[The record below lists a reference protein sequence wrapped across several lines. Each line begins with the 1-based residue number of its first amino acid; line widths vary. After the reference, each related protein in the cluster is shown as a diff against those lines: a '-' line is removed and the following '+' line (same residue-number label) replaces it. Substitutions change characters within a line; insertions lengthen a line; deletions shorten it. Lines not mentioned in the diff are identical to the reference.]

1 MTSHW
6 LHKQKNGLKRISKIF
21 TKKTLSCLVLSV
33 GISLGGVPLISNSS
47 AYADS
52 NSWDF
57 QYTGNVQSFTVPYT
71 GTYKLETW
79 GAQGG
84 NDTANVPTIYHQGG
98 LGGYA
103 EGEVSL
109 TKGETIYVV
118 VGGKGADTRTSTNGG
133 YNGGGNSVHGSAG
146 GGATHI
152 ATADGLLASLSNDKS
167 AVLIVAGGGGG
178 VDYGGKRDMDGG
190 YAGGISGG
198 PSYGN
203 NKTATQTNGNSFGQ
217 GEPVS
222 SMTFDS
228 GAGGGGWYGG
238 YHGESKN
245 QYSYGGGGS
254 SYIGGVSDGE
264 TIEGNQSVP
273 SPSGETETGKTGK
286 GYARITFIKLDDTTS
301 PVTTD
306 NAPTD
311 WVNKDVTVDLTATDN
326 DGGSGVASTYYEL
339 DNGSTQSGNAI
350 KISDKGVHTL
360 TYWSVDNAGN
370 VETQHTATVKIDKT
384 VPVTTDNAPT
394 DWVNKDV
401 TVDLTATDNDGDSG
415 VASTYYELD
424 NGSTQSGNVIK
435 ISDKGVH
442 TLTYWS
448 VDNAGNVETQHTATV
463 KIDKTVPVTTDNAPT
478 DWVNKD
484 VTVDLT
490 ATDNDGG
497 SGVAST
503 YYQLDNGSTQSGN
516 AIKISDE
523 GVHTLTYWS
532 VDNAGNTEQFNTK
545 TIKLDKTA
553 PVLNISLDKTTIWPP
568 NHKMVPITAT
578 INASDGTSEINSVV
592 LTSITSNETLQS
604 DDIQNSNYNKPI
616 SGSTD
621 SFELRADRLGRGNGR
636 IYTVTYTAMDNTGN
650 VTTKTATVT
659 VPHDQSK

>member
-1 MTSHW
+1 M
-6 LHKQKNGLKRISKIF
+6 G
-21 TKKTLSCLVLSV
+21 
-33 GISLGGVPLISNSS
+33 GIPLISNSS

-71 GTYKLETW
+71 GTYKLTTW

-84 NDTANVPTIYHQGG
+84 DNSFETFPGNSDQGG

-118 VGGKGADTRTSTNGG
+118 VGGQGENAVNDENKGG
-133 YNGGGNSVHGSAG
+133 YNGGGDSSWGSGG

-152 ATADGLLASLSNDKS
+152 ATVDGLLASLSNNTS
-167 AVLIVAGGGGG
+167 AILIVAGGGGG
-178 VDYGGKRDMDGG
+178 VAGGGKSDRDGG
-190 YAGGISGG
+190 YAGG

-203 NKTATQTNGNSFGQ
+203 NKMATQTNGYSFGQ

-222 SMTFDS
+222 IEGFYS
-228 GAGGGGWYGG
+228 GGGGGGWYGG
-238 YHGESKN
+238 YYGTEKIFK
-245 QYSYGGGGS
+245 SYGGGGS
-254 SYIGGVSDGE
+254 SYIGGAFDGE
-264 TIEGNQSVP
+264 TIAGNQSIP
-273 SPSGETETGKTGK
+273 SPSGETKTGNTGN
-286 GYARITFIKLDDTTS
+286 GYARITYKKPDDTTS

-306 NAPTD
+306 NVPTD

-326 DGGSGVASTYYEL
+326 DGSGVASTYYQL
-339 DNGSTQSGNAI
+339 DNGSTQSGNTVQ
-350 KISDKGVHTL
+350 ISDEGVHTL

-370 VETQHTATVKIDKT
+370 VETQHITTVKIDKT

-401 TVDLTATDNDGDSG
+401 TVN
-415 VASTYYELD
+415 
-424 NGSTQSGNVIK
+424 
-435 ISDKGVH
+435 
-442 TLTYWS
+442 
-448 VDNAGNVETQHTATV
+448 
-463 KIDKTVPVTTDNAPT
+463 
-478 DWVNKD
+478 
-484 VTVDLT
+484 LT

-516 AIKISDE
+516 AIQISDE
-523 GVHTLTYWS
+523 GVHILTYWS

-578 INASDGTSEINSVV
+578 INASDGTSGINSVV

-604 DDIQNSNYNKPI
+604 DDIQNANYNKPI

-621 SFELRADRLGRGNGR
+621 SFSLRADRLGSGNGR
-636 IYTVTYTAMDNTGN
+636 IYTVTYTVKDNTGN
-650 VTTKTATVT
+650 VTTKTATVA

>member
-1 MTSHW
+1 M
-6 LHKQKNGLKRISKIF
+6 G
-21 TKKTLSCLVLSV
+21 
-33 GISLGGVPLISNSS
+33 GIPLISNSS

-71 GTYKLETW
+71 GTYKLTTW

-84 NDTANVPTIYHQGG
+84 DNGTETFPGNSDQGG

-103 EGEVSL
+103 EGDVSL

-118 VGGKGADTRTSTNGG
+118 VGGQGENAVNDENKGG
-133 YNGGGNSVHGSAG
+133 YNGGGDSSWGSGG

-152 ATADGLLASLSNDKS
+152 ATVDGLLASLRNNTS
-167 AVLIVAGGGGG
+167 AILIVAGGGVAG
-178 VDYGGKRDMDGG
+178 GGKSDRDGG
-190 YAGGISGG
+190 YAGG
-198 PSYGN
+198 
-203 NKTATQTNGNSFGQ
+203 
-217 GEPVS
+217 
-222 SMTFDS
+222 
-228 GAGGGGWYGG
+228 WYGG
-238 YHGESKN
+238 YYGTEKIFK
-245 QYSYGGGGS
+245 SYGGGGS
-254 SYIGGVSDGE
+254 SYIGGAFDGE
-264 TIEGNQSVP
+264 TIAGNQSIP
-273 SPSGETETGKTGK
+273 SPSGETKTGNTGN
-286 GYARITFIKLDDTTS
+286 GYARITYKKPDDTTS

-326 DGGSGVASTYYEL
+326 DGSGVASTYYQL
-339 DNGSTQSGNAI
+339 DNGSTQSGNTVQ
-350 KISDKGVHTL
+350 ISDEGVHTL

-370 VETQHTATVKIDKT
+370 VETQHITTVKIDT
-384 VPVTTDNAPT
+384 TSPVTTDNAPT

-401 TVDLTATDNDGDSG
+401 TVDLTATDNDGSG
-415 VASTYYELD
+415 VASTYYQLD
-424 NGSTQSGNVIK
+424 NGSTQGGNTVQ
-435 ISDKGVH
+435 ISDEGVH

-448 VDNAGNVETQHTATV
+448 VDNAGNVETQHITTV

-484 VTVDLT
+484 VTVNLT

-516 AIKISDE
+516 AIQISDE
-523 GVHTLTYWS
+523 GVHILTYWS

-578 INASDGTSEINSVV
+578 INASDGTSGINSVV

-604 DDIQNSNYNKPI
+604 DDIQNANYNKPI

-621 SFELRADRLGRGNGR
+621 SFSLRADRLGSGNGR
-636 IYTVTYTAMDNTGN
+636 IYTVKDNTGN

>member
-1 MTSHW
+1 M
-6 LHKQKNGLKRISKIF
+6 G
-21 TKKTLSCLVLSV
+21 
-33 GISLGGVPLISNSS
+33 GIPLISNSS
-47 AYADS
+47 VYADSNSSS

-84 NDTANVPTIYHQGG
+84 KTLRMVPGKFHQGG
-98 LGGYA
+98 MGGYA

-118 VGGKGADTRTSTNGG
+118 VGGQGTDVTPITNDGDNG
-133 YNGGGNSVHGSAG
+133 YNGGGGSYFRYGGGG

-152 ATADGLLASLSNDKS
+152 ATADGLLTSLSNDKS

-178 VDYGGKRDMDGG
+178 VSVGGKPDRDGG

-203 NKTATQTNGNSFGQ
+203 NKTATQTNGYSFGQ
-217 GEPVS
+217 GEAVPL
-222 SMTFDS
+222 TYG

-238 YHGESKN
+238 YVSINEF
-245 QYSYGGGGS
+245 YSYGGGGS

-264 TIEGNQSVP
+264 TIAGNQSMP
-273 SPSGETETGKTGK
+273 SPSGEVETGNTGN
-286 GYARITFIKLDDTTS
+286 GYAKITCINCIKPDDTTS

-311 WVNKDVTVDLTATDN
+311 WVNKDVTVNLTATDN
-326 DGGSGVASTYYEL
+326 DGGSGVASTYYQL

-350 KISDKGVHTL
+350 QISAEGVHTL

-370 VETQHTATVKIDKT
+370 VETQHTT
-384 VPVTTDNAPT
+384 
-394 DWVNKDV
+394 
-401 TVDLTATDNDGDSG
+401 
-415 VASTYYELD
+415 
-424 NGSTQSGNVIK
+424 
-435 ISDKGVH
+435 
-442 TLTYWS
+442 
-448 VDNAGNVETQHTATV
+448 TV

-516 AIKISDE
+516 EITISDE

-568 NHKMVPITAT
+568 NHKMVPIIAT
-578 INASDGTSEINSVV
+578 INAFDGASGINSVV

-604 DDIQNSNYNKPI
+604 DDIQNANYNKPI

-621 SFELRADRLGRGNGR
+621 SFKLRADRLGSGNGR

>member
-350 KISDKGVHTL
+350 KISD
-360 TYWSVDNAGN
+360 
-370 VETQHTATVKIDKT
+370 
-384 VPVTTDNAPT
+384 
-394 DWVNKDV
+394 
-401 TVDLTATDNDGDSG
+401 
-415 VASTYYELD
+415 
-424 NGSTQSGNVIK
+424 
-435 ISDKGVH
+435 
-442 TLTYWS
+442 
-448 VDNAGNVETQHTATV
+448 
-463 KIDKTVPVTTDNAPT
+463 
-478 DWVNKD
+478 
-484 VTVDLT
+484 
-490 ATDNDGG
+490 
-497 SGVAST
+497 
-503 YYQLDNGSTQSGN
+503 
-516 AIKISDE
+516 E

>member
-1 MTSHW
+1 MNSQW

-33 GISLGGVPLISNSS
+33 GISLGGIPLISNSS

-71 GTYKLETW
+71 GTYKLTTW

-84 NDTANVPTIYHQGG
+84 DNSFETFPGNSDQGG

-118 VGGKGADTRTSTNGG
+118 VGGQGENAVNDENKGG
-133 YNGGGNSVHGSAG
+133 YNGGGDSSWGSGG

-152 ATADGLLASLSNDKS
+152 ATVDGLLASLSNNTS
-167 AVLIVAGGGGG
+167 AILIVAGGGGG
-178 VDYGGKRDMDGG
+178 VAGGGKSDRDGG
-190 YAGGISGG
+190 YAGG

-203 NKTATQTNGNSFGQ
+203 NKMATQTNGYSFGQ

-222 SMTFDS
+222 IEGFYS
-228 GAGGGGWYGG
+228 GGGGGGWYGG
-238 YHGESKN
+238 YYGTEKIFK
-245 QYSYGGGGS
+245 SYGGGGS
-254 SYIGGVSDGE
+254 SYIGGAFDGE
-264 TIEGNQSVP
+264 TIAGNQSIP
-273 SPSGETETGKTGK
+273 SPSGETKTGNTGN
-286 GYARITFIKLDDTTS
+286 GYARITYKKPDDTTS

-306 NAPTD
+306 NVPTD

-326 DGGSGVASTYYEL
+326 DGSGVASTYYQL
-339 DNGSTQSGNAI
+339 DNGSTQSGNTVQ
-350 KISDKGVHTL
+350 ISDEGVHTL

-370 VETQHTATVKIDKT
+370 VETQHITTVKIDKT

-401 TVDLTATDNDGDSG
+401 TVN
-415 VASTYYELD
+415 
-424 NGSTQSGNVIK
+424 
-435 ISDKGVH
+435 
-442 TLTYWS
+442 
-448 VDNAGNVETQHTATV
+448 
-463 KIDKTVPVTTDNAPT
+463 
-478 DWVNKD
+478 
-484 VTVDLT
+484 LT

-516 AIKISDE
+516 AIQISDE
-523 GVHTLTYWS
+523 GVHILTYWS

-578 INASDGTSEINSVV
+578 INASDGTSGINSVV

-604 DDIQNSNYNKPI
+604 DDIQNANYNKPI

-621 SFELRADRLGRGNGR
+621 SFSLRADRLGSGNGR
-636 IYTVTYTAMDNTGN
+636 IYTVTYTVKDNTGN
-650 VTTKTATVT
+650 VTTKTATVA

>member
-1 MTSHW
+1 M
-6 LHKQKNGLKRISKIF
+6 G
-21 TKKTLSCLVLSV
+21 
-33 GISLGGVPLISNSS
+33 GIPLISNSS

-84 NDTANVPTIYHQGG
+84 NDILTQPYTYHKGG

-118 VGGKGADTRTSTNGG
+118 VGGQGENTINTAIKGG
-133 YNGGGNSVHGSAG
+133 YNGGGNSYHGSAG

-178 VDYGGKRDMDGG
+178 VDFGGKRDMDGG

-203 NKTATQTNGNSFGQ
+203 NKTATQTNGYSFGQ
-217 GEPVS
+217 GEPIS
-222 SMTFDS
+222 SPFNS

-238 YHGESKN
+238 YHGEDEN

-264 TIEGNQSVP
+264 TIEGNQSMP
-273 SPSGETETGKTGK
+273 SPSGGTQTGETGN
-286 GYARITFIKLDDTTS
+286 GYARITCIKPNDTTS
-301 PVTTD
+301 
-306 NAPTD
+306 
-311 WVNKDVTVDLTATDN
+311 
-326 DGGSGVASTYYEL
+326 
-339 DNGSTQSGNAI
+339 
-350 KISDKGVHTL
+350 
-360 TYWSVDNAGN
+360 
-370 VETQHTATVKIDKT
+370 
-384 VPVTTDNAPT
+384 
-394 DWVNKDV
+394 
-401 TVDLTATDNDGDSG
+401 
-415 VASTYYELD
+415 
-424 NGSTQSGNVIK
+424 
-435 ISDKGVH
+435 
-442 TLTYWS
+442 
-448 VDNAGNVETQHTATV
+448 
-463 KIDKTVPVTTDNAPT
+463 PVTTDNAPT

-503 YYQLDNGSTQSGN
+503 YYQLDNGSIQSGN
-516 AIKISDE
+516 TIQISDE

-578 INASDGTSEINSVV
+578 INVSDGTGTSGINSVV

-604 DDIQNSNYNKPI
+604 DDIQNANYNKPI

-621 SFELRADRLGRGNGR
+621 SFKLRADRLGSGNGR
-636 IYTVTYTAMDNTGN
+636 IYTVTYTAKDNTGN

>member
-1 MTSHW
+1 MNSQW

-33 GISLGGVPLISNSS
+33 GISLGGIPLISNSS

-71 GTYKLETW
+71 GTYKLTTW

-84 NDTANVPTIYHQGG
+84 DNSFETFPGNSDQGG

-118 VGGKGADTRTSTNGG
+118 VGGQGENAVNDENKGG
-133 YNGGGNSVHGSAG
+133 YNGGRDSSWGSGG

-152 ATADGLLASLSNDKS
+152 ATVDGLLASLSNNTF
-167 AVLIVAGGGGG
+167 AILIVAGGGSG
-178 VDYGGKRDMDGG
+178 VAGGGKSDRDGG
-190 YAGGISGG
+190 YAGGSSGG

-203 NKTATQTNGNSFGQ
+203 NKTATQTNGYSFGQ

-222 SMTFDS
+222 IEGFYS
-228 GAGGGGWYGG
+228 GG
-238 YHGESKN
+238 
-245 QYSYGGGGS
+245 GGGGS
-254 SYIGGVSDGE
+254 SYIGGASDGE
-264 TIEGNQSVP
+264 TIAGNQSIP
-273 SPSGETETGKTGK
+273 SPSGETKTGNTGN
-286 GYARITFIKLDDTTS
+286 GYARITYKKPDDTTS

-326 DGGSGVASTYYEL
+326 DGSGVASTYYQL
-339 DNGSTQSGNAI
+339 DNGSTQSG
-350 KISDKGVHTL
+350 KTVQISDEGVHTL

-370 VETQHTATVKIDKT
+370 VETQHITTVKIDKT

-401 TVDLTATDNDGDSG
+401 TVNLTA
-415 VASTYYELD
+415 
-424 NGSTQSGNVIK
+424 I
-435 ISDKGVH
+435 
-442 TLTYWS
+442 
-448 VDNAGNVETQHTATV
+448 
-463 KIDKTVPVTTDNAPT
+463 
-478 DWVNKD
+478 
-484 VTVDLT
+484 
-490 ATDNDGG
+490 DNDGG

-516 AIKISDE
+516 AIQISDE
-523 GVHTLTYWS
+523 GVHILTYWS

-578 INASDGTSEINSVV
+578 INASDGTSGINSVV

-604 DDIQNSNYNKPI
+604 DDIQNANYNKPI

-621 SFELRADRLGRGNGR
+621 SFSLRADRLGSGNGR
-636 IYTVTYTAMDNTGN
+636 IYIVTYTVKDNTGN
-650 VTTKTATVT
+650 VATKTATVT

>member
-1 MTSHW
+1 M
-6 LHKQKNGLKRISKIF
+6 
-21 TKKTLSCLVLSV
+21 
-33 GISLGGVPLISNSS
+33 GGTPLISNSS

-71 GTYKLETW
+71 GTYKLDTW

-84 NDTANVPTIYHQGG
+84 NDTLNLSFTYHQGG

-109 TKGETIYVV
+109 TKGETISVV
-118 VGGKGADTRTSTNGG
+118 VGGQGANTPSITNGG
-133 YNGGGNSVHGSAG
+133 YNGGGGNDRSGSAG

-178 VDYGGKRDMDGG
+178 VDYGGKFDMEDGG
-190 YAGGISGG
+190 YAGG

-203 NKTATQTNGNSFGQ
+203 NKTATQTNGYSFGR
-217 GEPVS
+217 GESVP
-222 SMTFDS
+222 FIDS

-245 QYSYGGGGS
+245 LYSYGGGGS
-254 SYIGGVSDGE
+254 SYIGGVSDGK
-264 TIEGNQSVP
+264 TIAGNQSMP
-273 SPSGETETGKTGK
+273 SPSGETKTGKTGN

-306 NAPTD
+306 NAPKD

-326 DGGSGVASTYYEL
+326 DGGSGIASTYYQL
-339 DNGSTQSGNAI
+339 DNGSTHSGNEI
-350 KISDKGVHTL
+350 KISAEGVHTL

-370 VETQHTATVKIDKT
+370 EETQHTTTVKIDKT
-384 VPVTTDNAPT
+384 VPVTTDNAP
-394 DWVNKDV
+394 K
-401 TVDLTATDNDGDSG
+401 
-415 VASTYYELD
+415 
-424 NGSTQSGNVIK
+424 
-435 ISDKGVH
+435 
-442 TLTYWS
+442 
-448 VDNAGNVETQHTATV
+448 
-463 KIDKTVPVTTDNAPT
+463 

-497 SGVAST
+497 SGIAST
-503 YYQLDNGSTQSGN
+503 YYQLDNGSTHSGN
-516 AIKISDE
+516 EIKISAE

-578 INASDGTSEINSVV
+578 INASDDTSGINLVV

-604 DDIQNSNYNKPI
+604 DDIQNANYNKPI

-636 IYTVTYTAMDNTGN
+636 IYTVTYTAKDNTGN
-650 VTTKTATVT
+650 VTTHTATVT

>member
-1 MTSHW
+1 M
-6 LHKQKNGLKRISKIF
+6 KRISKIF

-33 GISLGGVPLISNSS
+33 GISLGGIPLISNSS

-71 GTYKLETW
+71 GTYKLTTW

-84 NDTANVPTIYHQGG
+84 DNSFETFPGNSDQGG

-118 VGGKGADTRTSTNGG
+118 VGGQGENAVNDENKGG
-133 YNGGGNSVHGSAG
+133 YNGGGDSSWGSGG

-152 ATADGLLASLSNDKS
+152 ATVDGLLASLSNNTS
-167 AVLIVAGGGGG
+167 AILIVAGGGGG
-178 VDYGGKRDMDGG
+178 VAGGGKSDRDGG
-190 YAGGISGG
+190 YAGG

-203 NKTATQTNGNSFGQ
+203 NKMATQTNGYSFGQ

-222 SMTFDS
+222 IEGFYS
-228 GAGGGGWYGG
+228 GGGGGGWYGG
-238 YHGESKN
+238 YYGTEKIFK
-245 QYSYGGGGS
+245 SYGGGGS
-254 SYIGGVSDGE
+254 SYIGGAFDGE
-264 TIEGNQSVP
+264 TIAGNQSIP
-273 SPSGETETGKTGK
+273 SPSGETKTGNTGN
-286 GYARITFIKLDDTTS
+286 GYARITYKKPDDTTS

-326 DGGSGVASTYYEL
+326 DGSGVASTYYQL
-339 DNGSTQSGNAI
+339 DNGSTQSGNTVQ
-350 KISDKGVHTL
+350 ISDEGVHTL

-370 VETQHTATVKIDKT
+370 VETQHITTVKIDKT

-401 TVDLTATDNDGDSG
+401 TVN
-415 VASTYYELD
+415 
-424 NGSTQSGNVIK
+424 
-435 ISDKGVH
+435 
-442 TLTYWS
+442 
-448 VDNAGNVETQHTATV
+448 
-463 KIDKTVPVTTDNAPT
+463 
-478 DWVNKD
+478 
-484 VTVDLT
+484 LT

-516 AIKISDE
+516 AIQISDE
-523 GVHTLTYWS
+523 GVHILTYWS

-553 PVLNISLDKTTIWPP
+553 PVLNISLDKITIWPP

-578 INASDGTSEINSVV
+578 INASDGTSGINSVV

-604 DDIQNSNYNKPI
+604 DDIQNANYNKPI

-621 SFELRADRLGRGNGR
+621 SFSLRADRLGSGNGR
-636 IYTVTYTAMDNTGN
+636 IYTVTYTVKDNTGN
-650 VTTKTATVT
+650 VTTKTATVA

>member
-1 MTSHW
+1 M
-6 LHKQKNGLKRISKIF
+6 
-21 TKKTLSCLVLSV
+21 
-33 GISLGGVPLISNSS
+33 
-47 AYADS
+47 
-52 NSWDF
+52 
-57 QYTGNVQSFTVPYT
+57 YTGNVQSFTVPYT

-84 NDTANVPTIYHQGG
+84 NDNLNVSFTYHKGG

-109 TKGETIYVV
+109 TKGETIYAV
-118 VGGKGADTRTSTNGG
+118 VGGQGANAPSVTNGG
-133 YNGGGNSVHGSAG
+133 YNDGGGNDRSGS
-146 GGATHI
+146 
-152 ATADGLLASLSNDKS
+152 
-167 AVLIVAGGGGG
+167 GGG
-178 VDYGGKRDMDGG
+178 VDYGGKFDMDGG
-190 YAGGISGG
+190 YAGG

-203 NKTATQTNGNSFGQ
+203 NKTATQTNGYSFGR
-217 GEPVS
+217 GESVP
-222 SMTFDS
+222 FIDS
-228 GAGGGGWYGG
+228 GAGDGGWYGG

-245 QYSYGGGGS
+245 LYSYGGGGS
-254 SYIGGVSDGE
+254 SYIGGVSGSK
-264 TIEGNQSVP
+264 TIDGNQSMP
-273 SPSGETETGKTGK
+273 SPSGETKTGNTGN

-306 NAPTD
+306 NAPKD

-326 DGGSGVASTYYEL
+326 DGGSGVTSTYYQL
-339 DNGSTQSGNAI
+339 DNGPTKSGNEI
-350 KISDKGVHTL
+350 KISDEGVHTL

-370 VETQHTATVKIDKT
+370 EETQHTTTVKIDKT
-384 VPVTTDNAPT
+384 VPITTDNAP
-394 DWVNKDV
+394 K
-401 TVDLTATDNDGDSG
+401 
-415 VASTYYELD
+415 
-424 NGSTQSGNVIK
+424 
-435 ISDKGVH
+435 
-442 TLTYWS
+442 
-448 VDNAGNVETQHTATV
+448 
-463 KIDKTVPVTTDNAPT
+463 

-497 SGVAST
+497 SGIAST

-516 AIKISDE
+516 EIKISTE

-578 INASDGTSEINSVV
+578 INASDDTSGINLVV

-604 DDIQNSNYNKPI
+604 DDIQNANYNKPI

-650 VTTKTATVT
+650 VTTHTATVT
-659 VPHDQSK
+659 VPHNQSK